1 MAPAGGN
8 RGGVNMTEIIT
19 AHLDL
24 PATTADLRKLAIGT
38 VVYLTGRVFTARE
51 RVYQHAIED
60 GAGMPAGKDALGA
73 VNFHCSPA
81 AAVNDD
87 GTYRVGA
94 VTATA
99 SFRFNKWLDGWF
111 RLSGCNIIIGK
122 GGMTS
127 DTYRAHFVPNNAIY
141 LTTVGY
147 GTGALL
153 GRGIKRVANVYWL
166 KELGLAQ
173 AVWVLDVEKFGP
185 FIVESNLDGLSL
197 FERENAKIAAGL
209 DRLYEGTSPATMR
222 RFGEIDDK
230 TQEVI

>member
-1 MAPAGGN
+1 MGD
-8 RGGVNMTEIIT
+8 IIT

-24 PATTADLRKLAIGT
+24 PAAAADLRQLAIGT

-60 GAGMPAGKDALGA
+60 GAGMPATREALGA

-81 AAVNDD
+81 ATVNPD
-87 GTYRVGA
+87 GSYTVGA

-99 SFRFNKWLDGWF
+99 SFRFNKWLGDWF
-111 RLSGCNIIIGK
+111 RISGCNIIIGK

-127 DTYRAHFVPNNAIY
+127 DIYRTHFVPNAAIY

-153 GRGIKRVANVYWL
+153 GRGIKRVADVHWL

-173 AVWVLDVEKFGP
+173 AVWVLDVENFGP
-185 FIVESNLDGLSL
+185 FIVESDFDGNSL
-197 FERENAKIAAGL
+197 FERENVEIAAGL
-209 DRLYEGTSPATMR
+209 SRLYEDTRPATMR
-222 RFGEIDDK
+222 RFGETDDK